1 MNKESENA
9 IQRNSDRQCYKC
21 SFIVERIT
29 SIFARQKYQFS
40 FLNTQYSFEWD
51 DLFTSCGSMTLHNV
65 MMKLYEENV
74 HMVQS
79 VFTLSFNLIRLMC
92 HGGEDSRGFRYCLEF
107 TTQLWKIKL

>member
-1 MNKESENA
+1 MQSKGIQIDNVINEALLWKELLV
-9 IQRNSDRQCYKC
+9 RC
-21 SFIVERIT
+21 V
-29 SIFARQKYQFS
+29 RQKYQFS

-92 HGGEDSRGFRYCLEF
+92 HGGEDSRGFRY
-107 TTQLWKIKL
+107 